1 VAHRIAIGY
10 GHEHAAALAAREV
23 RRLAAEGVFAPAF
36 VAAVARDRAGRYRAA
51 GRRGLTATAAWGTLR
66 GMVALGALT
75 YRPLLG
81 AMTAASAVG
90 DLVGGR
96 VRDRAFEQDV
106 RDMLAPGTSVL
117 LLVVDKVTPDEALEP
132 LSRFGGTVLKS
143 SLSREAEHELEDAL
157 HGPPA
162 RA

>member
-10 GHEHAAALAAREV
+10 GDEQAAALAEREV
-23 RRLAAEGVFAPAF
+23 RRLAGAGVFAPAF

-51 GRRGLTATAAWGTLR
+51 GQRGLTAGATWHMLR
-66 GMVALGALT
+66 GIVALGALT

-81 AMTAASAVG
+81 AITAASAVA
-90 DLVGGR
+90 DLAGGR

-106 RDMLAPGTSVL
+106 RDMLEPGTSVL

-132 LSRFGGTVLKS
+132 LSRFGGAVLKS
-143 SLSREAEHELEDAL
+143 SLSREAEHELADAL
-157 HGPPA
+157 RGAPA